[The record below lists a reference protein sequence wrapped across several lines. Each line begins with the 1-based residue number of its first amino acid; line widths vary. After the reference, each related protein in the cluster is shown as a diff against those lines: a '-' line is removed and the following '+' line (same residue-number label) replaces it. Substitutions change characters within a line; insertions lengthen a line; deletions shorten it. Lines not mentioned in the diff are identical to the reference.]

1 MLNSARI
8 SAGGIIR
15 KVGRFNMTI
24 LARINLSLT
33 GSRFGQGESDNYT
46 SSNRVKR
53 KSQANFLCFL
63 RLGLRRHLLTSTRLH
78 YRRDV
83 RRAKRT
89 AREKV
94 RIKLPVSVGA

>member
-53 KSQANFLCFL
+53 KSQANFLCFF
-63 RLGLRRHLLTSTRLH
+63 RLGLRRHLLTSTRHGLQISES
-78 YRRDV
+78 R
-83 RRAKRT
+83 
-89 AREKV
+89 
-94 RIKLPVSVGA
+94 SGGAGSIELQVVIFTMIG